1 MITKPRSHVTI
12 AVAEASDERPRRFQ
26 GASCS
31 RTFIRRRRRSALRG
45 LRIAKEA
52 GLA

>member
-1 MITKPRSHVTI
+1 MKVREH
-12 AVAEASDERPRRFQ
+12 EAPWK
-26 GASCS
+26 
-31 RTFIRRRRRSALRG
+31 RRRRSALRG